1 MRAFR
6 RYFYRI
12 INAVSYFWYKLMF
25 AINCFLDEKIIARD
39 EILRA
44 KIQGVAI
51 STGRK
56 LKYSDDEIT
65 ASNKRKHTLA
75 LNREEVPSSIP
86 QAKSSKNSASKIVHV
101 VNLFIPSQKNKSLF
115 NRTTLAIQSIEEAI
129 RFTEN
134 VEILGCS
141 SIALKRAGWKTRI
154 LIRNAANT
162 IGHNKDFLYLKD
174 MFDAAAELA
183 GDDDYILYSNLDCQL
198 TRGFYKNLFKNN
210 SDIVEYVRR
219 NCPETKSLKEI
230 FSGESWPYTTGRDA
244 FAFKKKTYL
253 SIREYI
259 PDFIIGEPH
268 WDTALSGICQK
279 LHSTSENLSDL
290 YHIDHPKEWDIN
302 SLTIGGQYNQSLFAE
317 AKADGLTDIDLLSVQ
332 KKTGLVIYNHDH
344 SKLNLK
350 KLTHFLD
357 RHMDCEIVIIDLLK
371 KEKDLQEDLLDTNY
385 YPIIHRG
392 RHTLAL
398 NQETALKNL
407 GMHLLEGFEKIKFIS
422 LKDLNKRDYKGE
434 VHKVKTL
441 KPFDYFSINEQKHK
455 NIRSRSYLNDEGLL
469 QLC

>member
-1 MRAFR
+1 MRALR

-12 INAVSYFWYKLMF
+12 INTTSYFWYKLIF
-25 AINCFLDEKIIARD
+25 TINDFIDSQIINQDETLRSKIKGIA
-39 EILRA
+39 
-44 KIQGVAI
+44 V
-51 STGRK
+51 STGRR
-56 LKYSDDEIT
+56 LDYEGDTVE
-65 ASNKRKHTLA
+65 ASAQRKHKFQI
-75 LNREEVPSSIP
+75 NREEVEVKAPHIQS
-86 QAKSSKNSASKIVHV
+86 AKGSASKIIHV
-101 VNLFIPSQKNKSLF
+101 VNLFLPPPKNKSLC
-115 NRTTLAIQSIEEAI
+115 NRTNLTLQSIEKAV
-129 RFTEN
+129 TQTAG
-134 VEILGCS
+134 VELLGCS
-141 SIALKRAGWKTRI
+141 SIALKRPGWNTRI

-162 IGHNKDFLYLKD
+162 IGHTKDFLYLID
-174 MFDAAAELA
+174 MLDAAAELA
-183 GDDDYILYSNLDCQL
+183 GDEDYILYSNLDCML
-198 TRGFYKNLFKNN
+198 TPRFYSNLFKNN

-219 NCPETKSLKEI
+219 NCEEKKSLNEI

-268 WDTALSGICQK
+268 WDTALSGICQNF
-279 LHSTSENLSDL
+279 HETSENLSDL
-290 YHIDHPKEWDIN
+290 YHIDHAQEWDIN
-302 SLTIGGQYNQSLFAE
+302 SLSIGGQYNQNLYNE
-317 AKADGLTDIDLLSVQ
+317 AKASGLTNIDLLSVQ
-332 KKTGLVIYNHDH
+332 KKTGVVIYNHDC
-344 SKLNLK
+344 SKFSLK

-371 KEKDLQEDLLDTNY
+371 NEKDLKEDLLDANY
-385 YPIIHRG
+385 YAVIHRD
-392 RHTLAL
+392 RSTLAL
-398 NQETALKNL
+398 NQEAALKNL

-441 KPFDYFSINEQKHK
+441 EPFDYFSINEQKHK